1 MSDTKSVL
9 EELLVAIHSE
19 VANNM
24 LADLRDP
31 DKRTPQLYGQ
41 IIKFLKDNGIDILY
55 CEKGK
60 NKSAFSELISEV
72 KSQME
77 SYQ

>member
-1 MSDTKSVL
+1 MSETKSVL

>member
-1 MSDTKSVL
+1 MSETKSVL

-24 LADLRDP
+24 LEDLRDP